1 MDRLI
6 IGITGASGAIYG
18 IRTLQVLRAAG
29 GIETHLVL
37 SSAARQT
44 IVAETDFSA
53 SDVTALADVVHS
65 EKDIGAALSSGSF
78 RTSGML
84 VAPCSVKT
92 MGGLAN
98 SYDDTLVV
106 RAADVC
112 LKERRR
118 VVLLLRETPL
128 HAGHIEMMARV
139 TRAGAI
145 VMPPVPAFYHR
156 PESIDDVVDQTVGR
170 QRLLE
175 NPLTYPGLTR
185 RKRAKQLFR
194 LWRQPAFDPEAAWSL
209 LNHEDEWFV
218 RRVVYDCAKDTE
230 DGTIRHDTFG
240 SEAGLPTRMANE
252 LLSSLARMSLPPF
265 ASTVDHIVLDGCR
278 YGIQFG
284 NFLQETR
291 LSW

>member
-1 MDRLI
+1 VDRLI

-18 IRTLQVLRAAG
+18 IRALQVLREAG

-37 SSAARQT
+37 SSAGTQT
-44 IVAETDFSA
+44 IAAETDYSV
-53 SDVTALADVVHS
+53 SDVKEMADVVHN

-78 RTSGML
+78 RTRGML
-84 VAPCSVKT
+84 IAPCSVKT

-128 HAGHIEMMARV
+128 HAGHIDLMARV

-156 PESIDDVVDQTVGR
+156 PRSIDDIVDQTVGR
-170 QRLLE
+170 ALD
-175 NPLTYPGLTR
+175 
-185 RKRAKQLFR
+185 LFDID
-194 LWRQPAFDPEAAWSL
+194 AGI
-209 LNHEDEWFV
+209 V
-218 RRVVYDCAKDTE
+218 RRWKE
-230 DGTIRHDTFG
+230 SSG
-240 SEAGLPTRMANE
+240 S
-252 LLSSLARMSLPPF
+252 
-265 ASTVDHIVLDGCR
+265 
-278 YGIQFG
+278 
-284 NFLQETR
+284 
-291 LSW
+291 